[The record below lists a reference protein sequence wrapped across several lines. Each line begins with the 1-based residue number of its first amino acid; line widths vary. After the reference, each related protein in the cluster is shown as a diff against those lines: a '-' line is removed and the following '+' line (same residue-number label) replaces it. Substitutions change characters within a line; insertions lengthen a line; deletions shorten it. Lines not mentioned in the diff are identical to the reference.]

1 MQSDFDGTNYL
12 MSLKKQ
18 ATIGLVWTFAQQ
30 FGNQLIGFVVSVILA
45 RLLLPEEFG
54 LIGMIAVFVA
64 IGNTL
69 LHGGLTKSLIRGED
83 LNNEDYSTVF
93 YFNLVASLLV
103 YVIIYFLAPLIADFY
118 EQSILIEILRIYCL
132 SFIISAFSAVQLARL
147 TKSMDFKTQTMIAVP
162 SAIIGGIVGVTMALL
177 GFGIWSLVWSS
188 IISASVNSIQL
199 WIYSKWTP
207 ELNFNYKKFKIHL
220 NYGYKLT
227 LSELLDRIFNNI
239 FLIVIG
245 KYFSPAQVGFYTRA
259 ETMKQLPVSN
269 LSNALNKVT
278 FPLFVSIQNDEVR
291 LRSVYKKLMQMVVFV
306 ITPVL
311 IILAVLAEPTF
322 RLLFTEKWLPAVPY
336 FQILCITGILYP
348 LHSYNL
354 TILNVKGRSDL
365 FLKLEVFKKI
375 LIIITLLVT
384 IPLGI
389 IAMLY
394 GQVVISIIAFF
405 INAHYTG
412 KFINYTALQ
421 QLKDVFP
428 IVLLSLVMGL
438 FIYLLDYYGL
448 GNNLDILRIMVGG
461 VVGLSIYIFA
471 AYRFKFDSFQEL
483 IKLIIKK

>member
-1 MQSDFDGTNYL
+1 